1 MQPFITSRGLDE
13 GVKAAIYQTK
23 FMVNILRNA
32 FNVVVT
38 IFLITF
44 IALNLFQL
52 GKYLLSSQ
60 GLV

>member
-1 MQPFITSRGLDE
+1 
-13 GVKAAIYQTK
+13 
-23 FMVNILRNA
+23 MVNILRNA

-44 IALNLFQL
+44 IGLNLFQL

-60 GLV
+60 GLA

>member
-1 MQPFITSRGLDE
+1 
-13 GVKAAIYQTK
+13 
-23 FMVNILRNA
+23 MVNILRNA

-60 GLV
+60 GLG